1 VSKTIEER
9 RQALRR
15 RKHRR
20 RAGINDLFITLA
32 IVSVV
37 VALAAVAIT
46 FSLGPKP
53 EPTSPVA
60 AAAGPKPHDRGAPTA
75 KGPRDLPEEDAR
87 AWAQTSAPDGRQQV
101 GRQQVGRQ
109 QVGRQQVGTNPVGTS
124 AAGSPPVGTHQLG
137 QLPDDVAASLEAA
150 GNNVLPAQAGAST
163 TLDLN
168 AAAQLQNKLKQAQEQ
183 LDALGGSRTGPLPE
197 EDPAALEQL
206 PPDIRELYR
215 RQLGR

>member
-1 VSKTIEER
+1 MSKTIEER

-101 GRQQVGRQ
+101 GRQQVG
-109 QVGRQQVGTNPVGTS
+109 TNTVGTS
-124 AAGSPPVGTHQLG
+124 AACSPPVGTHQLG